1 MASMSSLSSL
11 CYLSQNPSPLSFTT
25 KAIFLHPKTNEVRRV
40 PIFRVSS
47 KMVFPN
53 LQADDYRHPLD
64 LEGIRLYKSQPDS
77 SAEMEESF
85 KDVVARF
92 LAVGAFPSEKVED
105 DGTSVLAG
113 PTQHSDTYK
122 LMSET
127 AEILNITTPLLYI
140 RRHDVPLARAVG
152 LDTPYVVVHSS
163 LLKLLTPQE
172 LQAVFAHELAD
183 LKCGHYVLLKLAAL
197 TVIAA
202 RIMPDLV
209 PQQITL
215 KELLS
220 WRQASD
226 LSCDRASL
234 LVAQDPKVV
243 ISAIM
248 KVAAGFPSMVEERDV
263 DAYLAAARAY
273 VAASSSFPTERC
285 GDALDALAREPVP
298 LLRAYEI
305 DEWSRSKEYAM
316 LLTTATTPGKQMK
329 KTNLEALIKK
339 KIIENLS
346 EQIDLGKKKMMEK
359 FLEQIDL
366 EKVMRGVKIN

>member
-1 MASMSSLSSL
+1 
-11 CYLSQNPSPLSFTT
+11 
-25 KAIFLHPKTNEVRRV
+25 
-40 PIFRVSS
+40 
-47 KMVFPN
+47 MVFPN

-64 LEGIRLYKSQPDS
+64 LEVFILFRFDFDFFFAPLFSFILERLRILGIRLYKSEPGS
-77 SAEMEESF
+77 SAEMEEAF
-85 KDVVARF
+85 KDIVALF
-92 LAVGAFPSEKVED
+92 LAEGAFPSEKIED

-122 LMSET
+122 LMAET

-163 LLKLLTPQE
+163 LLNLLTPQE
-172 LQAVFAHELAD
+172 LQAVFARELAH
-183 LKCGHYVLLKLAAL
+183 LKCGHYVLFKLAAL
-197 TVIAA
+197 TVLIAVT
-202 RIMPDLV
+202 MPDSV
-209 PQQITL
+209 PQQNPL
-215 KELLS
+215 KELLR
-220 WRQASD
+220 WRRASD

-248 KVAAGFPSMVEERDV
+248 KAAAGFPSMVEERDV

-273 VAASSSFPTERC
+273 VAASSSFPTEQC

-316 LLTTATTPGKQMK
+316 LLTTATTPGEQMK

-346 EQIDLGKKKMMEK
+346 EQIDLGKKMMEK

-366 EKVMRGVKIN
+366 EKILRDVQIN

>member
-1 MASMSSLSSL
+1 MASLSSLSSL
-11 CYLSQNPSPLSFTT
+11 RYLSQNPSRPLRFTT
-25 KAIFLHPKTNEVRRV
+25 KASPCLRFGSQIFLHSKTNEVRRV
-40 PIFRVSS
+40 PVCRVSS

-77 SAEMEESF
+77 SAEMEVAA
-85 KDVVARF
+85 KDVVARS
-92 LAVGAFPSEKVED
+92 LAAGFFPSEKIED

-122 LMSET
+122 LMVET
-127 AEILNITTPLLYI
+127 AEILNMTTPLLFI
-140 RRHDVPLARAVG
+140 RNSD
-152 LDTPYVVVHSS
+152 
-163 LLKLLTPQE
+163 LLTPQE
-172 LQAVFAHELAD
+172 LQAVFAHELAH
-183 LKCGHYVLLKLAAL
+183 LKCGHYALLKVAAL

-202 RIMPDLV
+202 RIMPDSL

-215 KELLS
+215 KELLP

-273 VAASSSFPTERC
+273 VPASSSFPTERC
-285 GDALDALAREPVP
+285 GDVVDALREPVP

-316 LLTTATTPGKQMK
+316 LLTTATTPGEQMK
-329 KTNLEALIKK
+329 KTILKILSKRRSWRKK
-339 KIIENLS
+339 KHQNNNDFSLFWFCKECFS
-346 EQIDLGKKKMMEK
+346 SS
-359 FLEQIDL
+359 
-366 EKVMRGVKIN
+366 